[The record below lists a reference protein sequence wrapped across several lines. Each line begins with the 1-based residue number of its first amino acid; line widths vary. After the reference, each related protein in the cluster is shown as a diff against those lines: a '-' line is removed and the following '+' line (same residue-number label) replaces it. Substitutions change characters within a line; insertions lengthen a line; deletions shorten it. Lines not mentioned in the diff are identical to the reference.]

1 MIKKLFNKIK
11 DFILTGTSDLTKTEE
26 QELLAKYEKAV
37 ENGGN
42 LNAEEEKAL
51 EDEMKSLLVKLVP
64 SFDKIACDLKE
75 MDSREDDIFE
85 YLAVIVTDM
94 QKVTESKNKQEF
106 LKNKK
111 FCKQVIKTFVRKFNS
126 MTFKNK

>member
-1 MIKKLFNKIK
+1 MIKKLFSKIK
-11 DFILTGTSDLTKTEE
+11 DFILTGTSDLTKAEE

-51 EDEMKSLLVKLVP
+51 ENEMKSLLVKLVP

-85 YLAVIVTDM
+85 YLAVVVTSM
-94 QKVTESKNKQEF
+94 QKVIESKNKQEF

-111 FCKQVIKTFVRKFNS
+111 SCKQVIKTFVRKFNN